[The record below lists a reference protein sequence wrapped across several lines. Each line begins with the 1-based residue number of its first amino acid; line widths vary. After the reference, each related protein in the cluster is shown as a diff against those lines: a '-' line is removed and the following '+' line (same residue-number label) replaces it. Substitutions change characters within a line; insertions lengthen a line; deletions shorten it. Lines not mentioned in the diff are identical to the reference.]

1 MLNLT
6 NPVQY
11 NDEEQKHVDIV
22 LKPLLS
28 NGWKDQKDKTKK
40 LKHKIDA
47 YTIEAQ
53 GGRCAYCDT
62 PLKKGAHAIDHIA
75 PKGIYG
81 EFCYEPLNLVNACTS
96 CNSTSN
102 KGETNI
108 IEDPADR
115 EDYINNRFKIVHPY
129 FDNPDD
135 HIRYE
140 DDEMTIYDMPACS
153 QKGIETIKT
162 FHWNE
167 SWAYNQRVINAM
179 TRDLP
184 VDVAQLV
191 MEISTYK

>member
-1 MLNLT
+1 MLNLI
-6 NPVQY
+6 NPVRY
-11 NDEEQKHVDIV
+11 NDEEQRHVDIV

-28 NGWKDQKDKTKK
+28 NGWKDQKDKTKE
-40 LKHKIDA
+40 LKHKIDV

-62 PLKKGAHAIDHIA
+62 PLRRGAHAIDHIA

-81 EFCYEPLNLVNACTS
+81 EFCYEPFNLVNACTS

-102 KGETNI
+102 KGETDT

-115 EDYINNRFKIVHPY
+115 EDYINNDFKIVHPY
-129 FDNPDD
+129 FDNPDE

-140 DDEMTIYDMPACS
+140 DDEMTIYDIPACS
-153 QKGIETIKT
+153 QKGIETIT
-162 FHWNE
+162 MFHWNE

-179 TRDLP
+179 TKDLP
-184 VDVAQLV
+184 IDVAQLV